1 MHVVLLELVPTARLA
16 GAPLGTVTA
25 TCSLLAIVL
34 AATAAH
40 ATPSIGA
47 HDVATLFYVAKSDDR
62 NRVDYGVRLDAS
74 CAPIGDA
81 PIHAYWRRFE
91 PGQEPLGDLSF
102 MDRRAYDLAHQAV
115 RVREENGSWIEF
127 GIRALPSHR
136 LLALVQRVGDRCVG
150 AVQTTIRAQDAVLD
164 HVFVQLDGPMRVRE
178 VILRGEVR
186 TTGRP
191 VSETL
196 RP

>member
-1 MHVVLLELVPTARLA
+1 MLLHRVLTVRIAGARL
-16 GAPLGTVTA
+16 GPVTA
-25 TCSLLAIVL
+25 ACSLVAIVL
-34 AATAAH
+34 VATAAH

-74 CAPIGDA
+74 CAPLGDA

-91 PGQEPLGDLSF
+91 PGQEPLGDLNF
-102 MDRRAYDLAHQAV
+102 MDRRAYDLAHQSV
-115 RVREENGSWIEF
+115 RVRETNGSWIEF

-150 AVQTTIRAQDAVLD
+150 AVQTTIRAQEAILD

-186 TTGRP
+186 ATGHP
-191 VSETL
+191 VSETM